1 MVDWDNELMGNT
13 NGEKETIRRTYPLRI
28 VRAAMCLYAAGGEAG
43 LRDEDIEEMLGIET
57 ARMVELW
64 RARGRGG
71 SWEAKR
77 VWVESEVE
85 DEEEDRPFESKDRRM
100 LLKSSVEV
108 AGILLMKCKDVL
120 EGKKAEFVKGS
131 APTARNVIEGLQRA
145 HVIINKDTAQLREI
159 EESIRD
165 DRQIEEERM
174 RRILRQVVRV
184 MELTPEQL
192 EALRKEFPGMLPVVS
207 EIMPMMVAEV

>member
-13 NGEKETIRRTYPLRI
+13 NGEKETIRRTYPVRI

-85 DEEEDRPFESKDRRM
+85 DEEEDRPFESKDRRE

-108 AGILLMKCKDVL
+108 AGILLMKCKDAL
-120 EGKKAEFVKGS
+120 EGKKVEFVKGA

-159 EESIRD
+159 EESLKD